1 MSISPEAQT
10 ILTFVDQL
18 MLEQDAVLL
27 RGSVADG
34 ATITRIEEYR
44 AGVIL
49 RRNMLRIRDTIEKIV
64 AGSITLE
71 QAVEDTLI
79 ELTDEK
85 GK

>member
-18 MLEQDAVLL
+18 IRDQDAVLL
-27 RGSVADG
+27 RGTTADG
-34 ATITRIEEYR
+34 TKVTRIEEYR
-44 AGVIL
+44 AGLML